1 MTQKIS
7 KKRLFLFSVIP
18 LLFFLLILEFGVRL
32 FWEFEPNR
40 VLCNHPVMGRIYCPG
55 TTGFLKENKVRMYV
69 EINSDGL
76 LGKAYPVNRVP
87 GKFRI
92 ALLGDSFAAGEAV
105 IPEKKFAGVWE
116 RELSKKVTG
125 AVEVIN
131 FAVGGSGTWE
141 QLQMFHIKALKYKP
155 DLTVLVFCWCND
167 IENNIDEFK
176 NGKMNPLLDEYEVGS
191 LKRLQVKRKNFNKWL
206 WNNSGL
212 YQFTRTKYN
221 HLEHYFKRM
230 FLPDY
235 MKKVHAAAD
244 KKRLER
250 GQLQK
255 GLMFDPKNK
264 MWIRNNQTAEEKRFE
279 RKQDREALMF
289 HSKNM
294 DEKKSKLPEYKV
306 NTDSVFDDLFFF
318 NSEGW
323 ELTRKLLLKLKK
335 EVKKNGSELAL
346 IHFGGA
352 HQYRNF
358 PALPLKQFDAFLE
371 SNGIAHLNAFDLFI
385 KIDDEFLPENFIPND
400 GHFSETGHRHFAEI
414 STNFLLRLIEKTKL

>member
-32 FWEFEPNR
+32 FRGFEPNQ
-40 VLCNHPVMGRIYCPG
+40 VLCNDPVMGRIYCPG
-55 TTGFLKENKVRMYV
+55 KAGFLMENKIRMYI
-69 EINSDGL
+69 EINFDGL

-92 ALLGDSFAAGEAV
+92 ALLGDSFTAGEAV

-125 AVEVIN
+125 TVEVIN
-131 FAVGGSGTWE
+131 FAIGGTGTWE

-155 DLTVLVFCWCND
+155 DLTVLAFCWCND

-176 NGKMNPLLDEYEVGS
+176 NGNMNPLLDEYEVGS
-191 LKRLQVKRKNFNKWL
+191 FKRLQVKRKNFNKWL

-212 YQFTRTKYN
+212 YQFTRTKSN

-255 GLMFDPKNK
+255 GLMFNPKNK

-279 RKQDREALMF
+279 SKQDREVLML

-294 DEKKSKLPEYKV
+294 DKKKSKLPVYKV

-318 NSEGW
+318 DSEGW
-323 ELTRKLLLKLKK
+323 ALTRKLFVKLNQ
-335 EVKKNGSELAL
+335 EVQLNGGKLAV
-346 IHFGGA
+346 IHFGGL

-358 PALPLKQFDAFLE
+358 PVLPVKQFDAFLE
-371 SNGIAHLNAFDLFI
+371 SQSIAHFNAFDLFM
-385 KIDDEFLPENFIPND
+385 KIDDEFLSKNFIPND
-400 GHFSETGHRHFAEI
+400 GHFNETGHRHFAEF
-414 STNFLLRLIEKTKL
+414 STGFLLNLIEKTKS

>member
-1 MTQKIS
+1 MAQKIS

-18 LLFFLLILEFGVRL
+18 LLFFLLMLEFGVRV

-55 TTGFLKENKVRMYV
+55 TTGYLKENKVRMYI

-92 ALLGDSFAAGEAV
+92 ALLGDSFAAGEAI

-125 AVEVIN
+125 TVEVIN

-167 IENNIDEFK
+167 IEENLEEFNN
-176 NGKMNPLLDEYEVGS
+176 GSMNPLLDEYDVGWF
-191 LKRLQVKRKNFNKWL
+191 KRLKVKRKNFNKWL

-279 RKQDREALMF
+279 RKQDREVLMF

-335 EVKKNGSELAL
+335 EVNKNGSELTL

-358 PALPLKQFDAFLE
+358 PALPLKQFGAFLE
-371 SNGIAHLNAFDLFI
+371 SNGIAHFNAFDQFV